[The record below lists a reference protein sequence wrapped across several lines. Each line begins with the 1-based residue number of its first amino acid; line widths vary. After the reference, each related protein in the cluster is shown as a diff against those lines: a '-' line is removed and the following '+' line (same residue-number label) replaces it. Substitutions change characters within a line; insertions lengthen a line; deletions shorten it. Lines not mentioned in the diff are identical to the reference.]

1 MCSRQCLHLIASPV
15 HRLLTDESGGTH
27 IEYAIIGGFTGVLLM
42 GGLLSL
48 QDGLNVFYNDLA
60 GILATIL

>member
-1 MCSRQCLHLIASPV
+1 MRTIERHV
-15 HRLLTDESGGTH
+15 HRLVEDESGGSH

-48 QDGLNVFYNDLA
+48 RDGLNTFYNDLA
-60 GILATIL
+60 GILTGIL